1 MQRSPVTS
9 GNSARGPIDE
19 AEFEALSAASVA
31 LLAPLISLDS
41 SVYSAPDRELCEAL
55 QQFVLVAEQS
65 GLPAVARLAGLIL
78 ARLSESAATRSDD
91 PTGERLE
98 TLIVRI
104 VEFCAGDPDRAAA
117 SNLLDALRIW
127 ANLSEASEQ
136 DAGLH
141 ARDLHA
147 DGQRILAWTSGDLR
161 AERQL
166 AAHPV
171 SAEAL
176 QLLAQEARA
185 LVDGLAALRRAPK
198 SLSSRIG
205 SNARGAATGAAATDR
220 LVALHQLAERFDA
233 LAEAAAAIGATV
245 LCQILGRAQVALQ
258 DWLQPDFG
266 VNTRA
271 LVLLEALASR
281 FAGYLANPDRERA
294 ELLVALLAEPGWPT
308 PMQREVSRQL
318 VEDLCDLRQRGSRH
332 LDAPAEQI
340 TADALS
346 LQLPEDVERTVLAQL
361 LGELPALAGPL
372 AMHLQRASA
381 GSASDLANAFRIAH
395 TLKGAAQTVGVRGV
409 ATLTHRLEDVL
420 EALTGRPA
428 GLTAE
433 LQVGLQR
440 AAVCLLAMADAL
452 NARGPAPTDALLVCE
467 TLGDLRTQLLA
478 MPLEPDTREP
488 RSGTAL
494 ERHRMAPGSVA
505 RPAQES
511 AGTPQG
517 FAGVTSDL
525 LPSMRAVHTI
535 EPRLARVVGQAAR
548 IAGRQAALQISGQ
561 DLQLDS
567 RLLEAFIDPLSH
579 LLRNA
584 VDHGIE
590 AQGLRQ
596 SRGKPPVGR
605 LHLSFERVD
614 GELEIRC
621 SDDGAGLDLDAIA
634 TRARQ
639 AGLLDSEVPM
649 TDALAADLI
658 LSAGFSTR
666 DVVTQI
672 SGRGIGL
679 DVVRDAIEA
688 LNGQIRIESQTGV
701 GTVFRIR
708 IPTRG

>member
-1 MQRSPVTS
+1 MRRSPLPS
-9 GNSARGPIDE
+9 GSSARGAIGE

-41 SVYSAPDRELCEAL
+41 GVHSAPDRELREAL
-55 QQFVLVAEQS
+55 QRFALVAEQS
-65 GLPAVARLAGLIL
+65 GLPAVARIAGLIL
-78 ARLSESAATRSDD
+78 ARLNESAATQSDD
-91 PTGERLE
+91 ATGDRLE

-127 ANLSEASEQ
+127 AGLSEASAQ

-141 ARDLHA
+141 AHDLHA

-166 AAHPV
+166 AARPV

-198 SLSSRIG
+198 ALSSRIG
-205 SNARGAATGAAATDR
+205 SNGRGTATSAAATDR
-220 LVALHQLAERFDA
+220 LVAWHQLAERFDA

-318 VEDLCDLRQRGSRH
+318 VEDLCDLEQQGNQNSE
-332 LDAPAEQI
+332 APPEQI

-346 LQLPEDVERTVLAQL
+346 LQLPDDVEPTVLAQL

-381 GSASDLANAFRIAH
+381 GSASDLASAFRIAH

-420 EALTGRPA
+420 EALTGRAA

-440 AAVCLLAMADAL
+440 AADCLLAMADAL
-452 NARGPAPTDALLVCE
+452 NGRGSAPSDALQVCE
-467 TLGDLRTQLLA
+467 TLGALRTQLLA
-478 MPLEPDTREP
+478 MPVEPDPREL
-488 RSGTAL
+488 RSETAF
-494 ERHRMAPGSVA
+494 ERNRMASGSVA
-505 RPAQES
+505 RPAQQPS
-511 AGTPQG
+511 RASQG
-517 FAGVTSDL
+517 FAGVTADA

-561 DLQLDS
+561 DLRLDS
-567 RLLEAFIDPLSH
+567 RLLDAIIDPLSH

-590 AQGLRQ
+590 SQGLRQ
-596 SRGKPPVGR
+596 SRGKPPIGR
-605 LHLSFERVD
+605 LHVSFERVD
-614 GELEIRC
+614 AELEIRC

-639 AGLLDSEVPM
+639 TGLLDNEVPM
-649 TDALAADLI
+649 TDALAVELI

-666 DVVTQI
+666 DVVTQTA
-672 SGRGIGL
+672 GRGIGL
-679 DVVRDAIEA
+679 DVVRDAIQA
-688 LNGQIRIESQTGV
+688 LNGQIQIESQAGV

-708 IPTRG
+708 VPTRG